1 MRFDIVTLFPDFFSS
16 PLSSGLLGKALAKQ
30 IASVHL
36 IDPRNFATDKHR
48 RVDDEP
54 YGGGVGMLMKPEP
67 IFGAVES
74 LPVLARRETIL
85 MTPQGEPMKQP
96 LFRELAANYDQL
108 VIICGHYEG
117 VDERVLNLVTREVS
131 LGDFVLTCGEIPAL
145 ALLNGTIRLLPGT
158 VGKEESLKA
167 ESFEAG
173 LLDYPQYTRPADFRG
188 WKVPDVLL
196 SGNHA
201 EIERWRRDR
210 QIERTRDRRPDLFAA
225 WLQDSSSN
233 QKPKTMNQN
242 ELENDIVTVST
253 LQIAL
258 TAQAGT
264 IQSKLSQL
272 SLTANTQ
279 TQEGLM
285 QLLQASVQA
294 LLENSECWTHVLGS
308 SQTVSSREEAE
319 TVFNKLSLQE
329 RSKFTAETLSN
340 VDGKVTQQQVEL
352 DPDEEQPAY
361 IVVTL
366 LIGTADD
373 QPLFENLNSAHTVK
387 LALEKVTAISLDY
400 LMVFELLWSPQVE
413 TDALTQ
419 EELLSEYRDLVAI
432 A

>member
-1 MRFDIVTLFPDFFSS
+1 
-16 PLSSGLLGKALAKQ
+16 
-30 IASVHL
+30 
-36 IDPRNFATDKHR
+36 
-48 RVDDEP
+48 
-54 YGGGVGMLMKPEP
+54 
-67 IFGAVES
+67 
-74 LPVLARRETIL
+74 
-85 MTPQGEPMKQP
+85 
-96 LFRELAANYDQL
+96 
-108 VIICGHYEG
+108 
-117 VDERVLNLVTREVS
+117 
-131 LGDFVLTCGEIPAL
+131 
-145 ALLNGTIRLLPGT
+145 
-158 VGKEESLKA
+158 
-167 ESFEAG
+167 
-173 LLDYPQYTRPADFRG
+173 
-188 WKVPDVLL
+188 
-196 SGNHA
+196 
-201 EIERWRRDR
+201 
-210 QIERTRDRRPDLFAA
+210 
-225 WLQDSSSN
+225 
-233 QKPKTMNQN
+233 MNQN
-242 ELENDIVTVST
+242 ELENDIVTIST

-294 LLENSECWTHVLGS
+294 LLENSDRWTHVLGS

-319 TVFNKLSLQE
+319 TVFNKFSLQE

-340 VDGKVTQQQVEL
+340 VDGKITQQQVEL
-352 DPDEEQPAY
+352 DPDEGRPAY

-373 QPLFENLNSAHTVK
+373 QPLFENLTSAQAVK
-387 LALEKVTAISLDY
+387 QALEKVTAISLDY